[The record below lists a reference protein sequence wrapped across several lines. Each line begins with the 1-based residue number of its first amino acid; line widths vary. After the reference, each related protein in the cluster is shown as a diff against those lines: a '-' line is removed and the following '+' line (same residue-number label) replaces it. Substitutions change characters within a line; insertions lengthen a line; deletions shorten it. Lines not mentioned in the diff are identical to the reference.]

1 MRPRRSLRVELAAA
15 LALVL
20 MMAVVSLS
28 LASEML
34 AQRRHGTQEE
44 QRLREHAAGLA
55 LVLTPLLAGATSG
68 ERAEIEQVLRP
79 SIGSLGITGIEIH
92 RFVGDDAAP
101 LVAVGL
107 AADVTAARPLDDPNG
122 TITSEN
128 GWLVVDRPIRTFG
141 PDATRSRLVLRLL
154 ARPSAWTTFADWRE
168 TAVLALGVGLVSF
181 VLGVLLLDMQVL
193 RPLARLRA
201 RTAEVGSGNL
211 DTHVEIDGPAEV
223 QSLAAA
229 FNDMT
234 EKLAARAR
242 ELEVQRGELARAEQF
257 ASVGRIA
264 AGTAHEVGNPLAT
277 MLGFVELLL
286 DPRTEPPLSAEQRE
300 MLERVREQ
308 TLRIKKLL
316 GQLLEYSRPP
326 RTELDHVAV
335 APLVERVIAM
345 VRHDARCAGVT
356 MTLAPGADALA
367 VFADPSLLEQV
378 LLNLLVNAARA
389 ALCDASAARAPA
401 VEVRT
406 STHEHEVR
414 IDVLDNGPGVAPE
427 LRAHLFEPF
436 VTTAKA
442 GEGTGLGLAISQGLV
457 ERMGGSL
464 ACLSDRSPIGAGG
477 SPGAV
482 FRVTLPRAQS
492 TDGAAASKANAQG
505 PASVEDP
512 IARAEPAQ

>member
-1 MRPRRSLRVELAAA
+1 
-15 LALVL
+15 

-34 AQRRHGTQEE
+34 AQRRHGTQEAE
-44 QRLREHAAGLA
+44 RLREHAAGLA
-55 LVLTPLLAGATSG
+55 LVLAPLLAGVSPG

-79 SIGSLGITGIEIH
+79 SIGSLGITGIEVH
-92 RFVGDDAAP
+92 RFVRDDATT

-107 AADVTAARPLDDPNG
+107 TADVADARPLDDPSG
-122 TITSEN
+122 EITTQN

-141 PDATRSRLVLRLL
+141 PDATRPRLVLRLL

-211 DTHVEIDGPAEV
+211 HTHVEIDGPAEV
-223 QSLAAA
+223 QALAAA

-234 EKLAARAR
+234 EKLAARAG
-242 ELEVQRGELARAEQF
+242 ELDTQRAELARAEQL

-286 DPRTEPPLSAEQRE
+286 DPRTEPPLSVEQRE

-308 TLRIKKLL
+308 TLRIRKLL
-316 GQLLEYSRPP
+316 AQLLEYSRPP
-326 RTELDHVAV
+326 RTELADVV
-335 APLVERVIAM
+335 LAPLVERVIAM
-345 VRHDARCAGVT
+345 VRHDARCAGVA
-356 MTLAPGADALA
+356 MTLGRGPEHDAIA
-367 VFADPSLLEQV
+367 VHADPSLLEQV
-378 LLNLLVNAARA
+378 LSNLLVNAARA
-389 ALCDASAARAPA
+389 ALSAAPAPA
-401 VEVRT
+401 VEVRSST
-406 STHEHEVR
+406 SGAEVR
-414 IDVLDNGPGVAPE
+414 IDVLDNGPGVATE

-464 ACLSDRSPIGAGG
+464 ACLTGSSPIGAEG

-492 TDGAAASKANAQG
+492 TDGAPRPHLHPDPQLEANAQEG
-505 PASVEDP
+505 NAVEAP